1 MAAPAGASGP
11 LAFLLRSQTGQWMTI
26 SLGAIYAFPEQAK
39 SVFGDVGTYSSLV
52 KQLSGFTVPT
62 LEDGKQ
68 MAIQAAPAAVAP
80 IIIHQHHTNSNSSDG
95 KNQLVSIAIK
105 VAIGGTA
112 CWISY
117 FVVTNALPD
126 YVQEFFPVTRKFF
139 AKTSKFLA
147 SSIEKVKDVLEE
159 QIGIVSRKQD
169 DLQDKVDETHDSVLG
184 LHKELGD
191 ARYDINELT
200 DSMSR
205 QESTLTASHRTHSYT
220 SRGVTL
226 LVRCVATMLPSNDR
240 TVNDL
245 AEYIKDGEEIQKYHD
260 VEKRRLSVDSV
271 TRKTPVSMITPDPN
285 TTSRSKSVPDNSF
298 LVRQSRAD
306 SDMDSL
312 EDIHSVLGIHK
323 PDSTGRRST
332 SSRST
337 SIASNAR
344 TSFLS
349 VFN

>member
-1 MAAPAGASGP
+1 MAAPASGP

-39 SVFGDVGTYSSLV
+39 MVIGDVGTWGSLV

-62 LEDGKQ
+62 LEDAKQ
-68 MAIQAAPAAVAP
+68 VAVQAAPAVAP
-80 IIIHQHHTNSNSSDG
+80 IIIHQHHTNTGSDSG

-105 VAIGGTA
+105 VAIGGSA
-112 CWISY
+112 CWIGY
-117 FVVTNALPD
+117 FVVTNALPE

-139 AKTSKFLA
+139 AKTSSFLA

-169 DLQDKVDETHDSVLG
+169 DISDKLDDTHDSVLG

-191 ARYDINELT
+191 ARYELNELS

-205 QESTLTASHRTHSYT
+205 QESTLSESHRTHSYT

-245 AEYIKDGEEIQKYHD
+245 AEYIKDGAEIQKYEE
-260 VEKRRLSVDSV
+260 EKRRLSNV
-271 TRKTPVSMITPDPN
+271 RKTPISMISPDP
-285 TTSRSKSVPDNSF
+285 TKKTMERSKSVPLDNSY
-298 LVRQSRAD
+298 LIRESRAD

-312 EDIHSVLGIHK
+312 EDVHSVLGINK
-323 PDSTGRRST
+323 PAGRRS
-332 SSRST
+332 SSRRSST
-337 SIASNAR
+337 ASTTASSVR
-344 TSFLS
+344 SSFLS

>member
-26 SLGAIYAFPEQAK
+26 SLGAIYTFPEQAK
-39 SVFGDVGTYSSLV
+39 SVFGDVGTYTSLV
-52 KQLSGFTVPT
+52 KQLSGFNIPT

-68 MAIQAAPAAVAP
+68 LAVAAAPAVAP
-80 IIIHQHHTNSNSSDG
+80 IIIHQHHTNSNSG

-105 VAIGGTA
+105 LAIGGTA
-112 CWISY
+112 CWIGY
-117 FVVTNALPD
+117 VVVTTALPD

-139 AKTSKFLA
+139 AKTSRFLQ
-147 SSIEKVKDVLEE
+147 SSIDKVKEVVEE
-159 QIGIVSRKQD
+159 QMGILSHKQD
-169 DLQDKVDETHDSVLG
+169 DLSDKLDDTHDSVRG
-184 LHKELGD
+184 LHNDLQD
-191 ARYDINELT
+191 TRYDISELSN
-200 DSMSR
+200 SMER
-205 QESTLTASHRTHSYT
+205 QESTLSASHRTHSYT

-245 AEYIKDGEEIQKYHD
+245 AEYIKDGEEIQKYEE
-260 VEKRRLSVDSV
+260 EKRRLSDSV
-271 TRKTPVSMITPDPN
+271 TRKTPISMIGSPDP
-285 TTSRSKSVPDNSF
+285 TTMGGKKPLLPDNN
-298 LVRQSRAD
+298 LLIRESRAD

-312 EDIHSVLGIHK
+312 EDIHSILGIHK
-323 PDSTGRRST
+323 PTDRRSSSSS
-332 SSRST
+332 SSRS
-337 SIASNAR
+337 IASTAR

>member
-1 MAAPAGASGP
+1 MAAPASGP

-39 SVFGDVGTYSSLV
+39 SVFGDVGSYTSLV

-62 LEDGKQ
+62 LEDAKNQ
-68 MAIQAAPAAVAP
+68 VAIAAPSVAP
-80 IIIHQHHTNSNSSDG
+80 IIIHQHHTDSGGDG

-112 CWISY
+112 CWIGY
-117 FVVTNALPD
+117 FVITNALPD

-139 AKTSKFLA
+139 ARTSKFL
-147 SSIEKVKDVLEE
+147 SYSIDKVKDAVEE
-159 QIGIVSRKQD
+159 QMGILSKKQD
-169 DLQDKVDETHDSVLG
+169 DLSDKVDETHDSVLG
-184 LHKELGD
+184 LHKELD
-191 ARYDINELT
+191 DTRYDINVLS

-205 QESTLTASHRTHSYT
+205 QESTLTASHRAHSYT

-226 LVRCVATMLPSNDR
+226 LLRCVATMLPSNDR

-260 VEKRRLSVDSV
+260 IENRRLSDVAV
-271 TRKTPVSMITPDPN
+271 RKTPISMISSPSPHQSNRT
-285 TTSRSKSVPDNSF
+285 KSVTLPDNN
-298 LVRQSRAD
+298 LLIRESRAD

-312 EDIHSVLGIHK
+312 EDVHSILGIHK
-323 PDSTGRRST
+323 PTNGRRSS

-337 SIASNAR
+337 TAPR